1 MAVTYIG
8 DLRAVD
14 FLSNFDSETRAQIIE
29 FGKRISSKDL
39 AADVYLIMARKAI
52 CFVDLLLQFKL
63 KAKYK
68 RRLDTNVQAAFIL
81 ILYTFR
87 HIFNIK
93 ISI

>member
-52 CFVDLLLQFKL
+52 CFVKL
-63 KAKYK
+63 
-68 RRLDTNVQAAFIL
+68 
-81 ILYTFR
+81 
-87 HIFNIK
+87 
-93 ISI
+93 